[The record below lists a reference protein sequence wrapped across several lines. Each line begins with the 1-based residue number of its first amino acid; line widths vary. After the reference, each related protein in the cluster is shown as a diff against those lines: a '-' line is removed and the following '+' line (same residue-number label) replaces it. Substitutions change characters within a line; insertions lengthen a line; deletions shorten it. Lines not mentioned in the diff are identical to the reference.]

1 MGLVYNA
8 TTGKVE
14 YLVDLGDSS
23 GSSSGTQIGE
33 AQIMSQAIADKGWA
47 FTCKDTRQDLAKA
60 DVPTIYEDI
69 LTKYNNADAQAS
81 ENVTNLN
88 IWCAKLSIDVSDG
101 YLYGTN
107 NSNDQSLK
115 RISLTNLQGT
125 WETINSTYKVFGSSA
140 YHNGLAVG
148 DNLIVYFGV
157 DSSNNN
163 EYNVFAVKKSDGTLV
178 YKKDLGWKSGWA
190 SPVDTSHDLSVYL
203 LKTNNGNKF
212 IISYAVQ
219 IDANTK
225 QRFIATMDD
234 NVNATMVDKVIDA
247 TYSLFRPIYLEDEN
261 KIMFQYYSEQKIYKT
276 DLDFQEWT
284 VVKENIG
291 GSYGEG
297 YNLYKIGDTILACQ
311 SAGAYKSTD
320 RGATWSGG
328 QSTLYGWCNGERFYA
343 VTRDRNLVTSTD
355 LINFTTIKNTGI
367 YALKTVYDVDTQTT
381 LMQYDNSVYY
391 LGMVKIQYTD
401 IINGVSVNYYKNG
414 NYKICLKDGG
424 TNDNALASAYSFMGY
439 YNYYVLDIAGEKVSL
454 PRNSN
459 LYSMMYVGDDY
470 QDTLDGITGNATRLL
485 PQAEVIGNSSATVSL
500 DVKGNKDYQ
509 LTASA
514 LTSLTISTCEDSQ
527 LGTTILFNS
536 GTTATI
542 LTDSASIDWSSGSKP
557 EPSAS
562 KTCLIFIWNKKGFY
576 KEW

>member
-101 YLYGTN
+101 YLYGTSTSN
-107 NSNDQSLK
+107 NKYLQK
-115 RISLTNLQGT
+115 ISLSNLQGT
-125 WETINSTYKVFGSSA
+125 WETLNSTYKVAASSS

-148 DNLIVYFGV
+148 DNLIVYFGL
-157 DSSNNN
+157 DGSNNN
-163 EYNVFAVKKSDGTLV
+163 QYNIFAVKKSDGTLV
-178 YKKDLGWKSGWA
+178 EKKDLGWREGST

-203 LKTNNGNKF
+203 LKTNSGNKF

-219 IDANTK
+219 IDGSTK
-225 QRFIATMDD
+225 QRFIATMED

-311 SAGAYKSTD
+311 SGGGYKSTD

-367 YALKTVYDVDTQTT
+367 YALKTVYDIDTQTT
-381 LMQYDNSVYY
+381 LMQYDNSVHY

-424 TNDNALASAYSFMGY
+424 TNDNALASAYSYMGY

-536 GTTATI
+536 GTTATV
-542 LTDSASIDWSSGSKP
+542 LTDSASIDWVDGAKP

-562 KTCLIFIWNKKGFY
+562 KTCLIFIWKKKGFY